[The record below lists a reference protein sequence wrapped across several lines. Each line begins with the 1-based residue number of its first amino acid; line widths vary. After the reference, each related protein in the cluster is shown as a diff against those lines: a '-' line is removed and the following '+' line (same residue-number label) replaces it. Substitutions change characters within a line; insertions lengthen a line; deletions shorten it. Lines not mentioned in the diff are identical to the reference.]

1 MHIPLY
7 VVGQARERDDVV
19 APEIAHAPHAEKFL
33 ISTRSEEQVRRG
45 LAWQFWL
52 IGLLGVAFGA
62 GGFIVRDASQHRP
75 IADNVP
81 LYVVTGSVFVVAW
94 LLAWIGMVYNS
105 IVTLRQ
111 RVQQAWANVDVQL
124 KRRHDLIPNLVTI
137 VQGMRNYEQTLQTEL
152 AQLRNQL
159 VATAPGEPGPDPQ
172 ATTMVLRAI
181 QERYPDLK
189 ANSSFLNLHRNLV
202 DTEERIALARGY
214 FNDIATFYN
223 DRLQT
228 VPDRFI
234 AALGSMKPRVLMT
247 ADDFERAPVE
257 VKFAN

>member
-1 MHIPLY
+1 M
-7 VVGQARERDDVV
+7 GQCGRAIEC
-19 APEIAHAPHAEKFL
+19 
-33 ISTRSEEQVRRG
+33 
-45 LAWQFWL
+45 
-52 IGLLGVAFGA
+52 
-62 GGFIVRDASQHRP
+62 
-75 IADNVP
+75 
-81 LYVVTGSVFVVAW
+81 
-94 LLAWIGMVYNS
+94 
-105 IVTLRQ
+105 
-111 RVQQAWANVDVQL
+111 
-124 KRRHDLIPNLVTI
+124 RHDLIPNLVNI
-137 VQGMRNYEQTLQTEL
+137 VQGMHNYEQTLQTEL

-159 VATAPGEPGPDPQ
+159 AATAPGEPGPDPR
-172 ATTMVLRAI
+172 ATTLVLRAI

-247 ADDFERAPVE
+247 ADDFERANGGSEFRELGSGFPGFKDAILNSNALVLGRLRVQGSKE
-257 VKFAN
+257 GTLWAAGRGHS